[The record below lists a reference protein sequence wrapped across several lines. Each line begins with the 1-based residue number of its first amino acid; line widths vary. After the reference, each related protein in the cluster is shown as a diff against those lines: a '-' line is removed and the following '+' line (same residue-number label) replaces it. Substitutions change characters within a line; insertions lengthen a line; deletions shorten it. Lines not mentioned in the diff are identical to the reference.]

1 MRISD
6 LICLIFGN
14 DFMIDTI
21 LWDVDG
27 TLLDFHAAE
36 YAAVKSL
43 FAEFGY
49 GECSDDMTAR
59 YSEINDSFWKRL
71 ERGEITKAQVL
82 IGRFEQFFSEYG
94 ISTEGVYEFN
104 EKYQPRLG
112 DTIVYCDDS
121 YNIVKSLKGKVRQY
135 AVSNGTVA
143 AQTEKMKRSGFGELL
158 DGVFLSENIGSE
170 KPNIGFFEKVF
181 EKIQPVD
188 KSKTIIVGDSL
199 TSDMQGGINAGIK
212 TCLYAPKEINMP
224 ENMNI
229 DYVIKDLG
237 EILDIIKL

>member
-1 MRISD
+1 
-6 LICLIFGN
+6 
-14 DFMIDTI
+14 MIDTI

-49 GECSDDMTAR
+49 GECSDEMIAR

-71 ERGEITKAQVL
+71 DRGEITKEQVL
-82 IGRFEQFFSEYG
+82 VGRFEQFFSEYG
-94 ISTEGVYEFN
+94 ISTERVYEFN
-104 EKYQPRLG
+104 EKYQLRLG

-143 AQTEKMKRSGFGELL
+143 AQTKKMKRSSFGELL
-158 DGVFLSENIGSE
+158 DGVFLSENIGIE

-181 EKIQPVD
+181 EEIQPVD
-188 KSKTIIVGDSL
+188 KSKTVIVGDSL

-212 TCLYAPKEINMP
+212 TCLYAPNGINIS

-229 DYVIKDLG
+229 CYVISDLC
-237 EILDIIKL
+237 EIFNIIKL

>member
-1 MRISD
+1 
-6 LICLIFGN
+6 
-14 DFMIDTI
+14 MIDTI

-43 FAEFGY
+43 FAEFGF
-49 GECSDDMTAR
+49 GKCSDDMIAR

-94 ISTEGVYEFN
+94 ISTERVYEFN
-104 EKYQPRLG
+104 EKYQLRLG

-121 YNIVKSLKGKVRQY
+121 YNIVKSLKGEVRQY

-143 AQTEKMKRSGFGELL
+143 AQTKKMKRSGFGELL
-158 DGVFLSENIGSE
+158 DGVFLSENIGIE
-170 KPNIGFFEKVF
+170 KPNVGFFKKVF
-181 EKIQPVD
+181 EEIQPVD

-212 TCLYAPKEINMP
+212 TCLYAPNEMSVSK
-224 ENMNI
+224 NMNI
-229 DYVIKDLG
+229 DYTISDLH

>member
-1 MRISD
+1 MKISG
-6 LICLIFGN
+6 LICLIFGVN
-14 DFMIDTI
+14 FMIDTI

-43 FAEFGY
+43 FSEFGY
-49 GECSDDMTAR
+49 GKCSDDMIAR

-82 IGRFEQFFSEYG
+82 VGRFEQFFSEYG
-94 ISTEGVYEFN
+94 ISTERVYEFN

-143 AQTEKMKRSGFGELL
+143 AQTKKMKLSGFGALL
-158 DGVFLSENIGSE
+158 DGVFLSENMGSE
-170 KPNIGFFEKVF
+170 KPNVGFLKR
-181 EKIQPVD
+181 
-188 KSKTIIVGDSL
+188 SL
-199 TSDMQGGINAGIK
+199 RKYSPLTKAKLS
-212 TCLYAPKEINMP
+212 LW
-224 ENMNI
+224 
-229 DYVIKDLG
+229 VIHLQA
-237 EILDIIKL
+237 ICRAA

>member
-1 MRISD
+1 MRISG
-6 LICLIFGN
+6 LICSIFGDN
-14 DFMIDTI
+14 FMIDTI

-43 FAEFGY
+43 FSEFGY
-49 GECSDDMTAR
+49 GKCSDDMIAR
-59 YSEINDSFWKRL
+59 YSEINDSYWKRL

-82 IGRFEQFFSEYG
+82 VGRFEQFFLEYG
-94 ISTEGVYEFN
+94 ISTERVYEFN

-143 AQTEKMKRSGFGELL
+143 AQTKKMKLSGFGVLL
-158 DGVFLSENIGSE
+158 DGVFLSENMGIE

-212 TCLYAPKEINMP
+212 TCLYAPKGINVP

-229 DYVIKDLG
+229 DYVIKNLC

>member
-1 MRISD
+1 MRISG
-6 LICLIFGN
+6 LICSIFGDN
-14 DFMIDTI
+14 FMIDTI

-27 TLLDFHAAE
+27 TLLDFHEAE

-43 FAEFGY
+43 FSEFGY
-49 GECSDDMTAR
+49 GKCSDDMIAR

-94 ISTEGVYEFN
+94 ISTERVYEFN

-143 AQTEKMKRSGFGELL
+143 AQTKKMKLSGFGVLL
-158 DGVFLSENIGSE
+158 DGVFLSENMGSE
-170 KPNIGFFEKVF
+170 KPNVGFFEKVF

-188 KSKTIIVGDSL
+188 KSKTVIVGDSL

-212 TCLYAPKEINMP
+212 TCLYAPKGINVP

-229 DYVIKDLG
+229 GYVINDLH

>member
-1 MRISD
+1 
-6 LICLIFGN
+6 
-14 DFMIDTI
+14 MIDTI

-43 FAEFGY
+43 FSEFGY
-49 GECSDDMTAR
+49 GKCSDDMTAR

-94 ISTEGVYEFN
+94 ISTERVREFN
-104 EKYQPRLG
+104 EKYQPCLG

-143 AQTEKMKRSGFGELL
+143 AQTKKMKRSGFGKLL
-158 DGVFLSENIGSE
+158 DGVFLSENMGSE

-181 EKIQPVD
+181 EEIKPVD
-188 KSKTIIVGDSL
+188 KSKTVIVGDSL

-212 TCLYAPKEINMP
+212 TCLYAPNEISIP

-229 DYVIKDLG
+229 DYVIKDLC
-237 EILDIIKL
+237 EIFDIIKF

>member
-1 MRISD
+1 MRISG
-6 LICLIFGN
+6 LICSIFGV

-43 FAEFGY
+43 FSEFGY
-49 GECSDDMTAR
+49 GKCSDDMIAR

-82 IGRFEQFFSEYG
+82 VGRFEQFFSEYG
-94 ISTEGVYEFN
+94 ISTERVYEFN

-143 AQTEKMKRSGFGELL
+143 AQTKKMKLSGFGVLL

-170 KPNIGFFEKVF
+170 KPNIGFF
-181 EKIQPVD
+181 
-188 KSKTIIVGDSL
+188 
-199 TSDMQGGINAGIK
+199 
-212 TCLYAPKEINMP
+212 
-224 ENMNI
+224 
-229 DYVIKDLG
+229 
-237 EILDIIKL
+237 

>member
-1 MRISD
+1 MRISG
-6 LICLIFGN
+6 LICLIFGDN
-14 DFMIDTI
+14 FMIDTI

-43 FAEFGY
+43 FSEFGY
-49 GECSDDMTAR
+49 GKCSDDMTAR

-82 IGRFEQFFSEYG
+82 VGRFEQFFSECG
-94 ISTEGVYEFN
+94 ISTERVSEFN

-143 AQTEKMKRSGFGELL
+143 AQTKKMKRSGFGKLL
-158 DGVFLSENIGSE
+158 DGVFLSENMGSE

-181 EKIQPVD
+181 EEIKPVD
-188 KSKTIIVGDSL
+188 KSKTVIVGDSL

-212 TCLYAPKEINMP
+212 TCLYAPNEISIP

-229 DYVIKDLG
+229 DYVIKDLC
-237 EILDIIKL
+237 EIFDIIKF

>member
-1 MRISD
+1 
-6 LICLIFGN
+6 
-14 DFMIDTI
+14 MIDTI

-43 FAEFGY
+43 FSEFGY
-49 GECSDDMTAR
+49 GKCSDDMIAR

-82 IGRFEQFFSEYG
+82 VGRFEQFFSECG
-94 ISTEGVYEFN
+94 ISTERVYEFN

-143 AQTEKMKRSGFGELL
+143 AQTKKMKLSGFGELL
-158 DGVFLSENIGSE
+158 DDVFLSENIGVE
-170 KPNIGFFEKVF
+170 KPNVVF
-181 EKIQPVD
+181 LKR
-188 KSKTIIVGDSL
+188 SL
-199 TSDMQGGINAGIK
+199 RKYSPLTKAKQLLWAIHLQAI
-212 TCLYAPKEINMP
+212 CRAA
-224 ENMNI
+224 
-229 DYVIKDLG
+229 
-237 EILDIIKL
+237 

>member
-1 MRISD
+1 MRISG
-6 LICLIFGN
+6 LICLIFGDN
-14 DFMIDTI
+14 FMIDTI
-21 LWDVDG
+21 LWDV
-27 TLLDFHAAE
+27 HAAE

-43 FAEFGY
+43 FSEFGY
-49 GECSDDMTAR
+49 GKCSDDMIAR

-82 IGRFEQFFSEYG
+82 VGRFEQFFSEYG
-94 ISTEGVYEFN
+94 ISTERVYEFN

-135 AVSNGTVA
+135 AVSNGTVT
-143 AQTEKMKRSGFGELL
+143 AQTKKMKRSGFGELL
-158 DGVFLSENIGSE
+158 DDVFLSENIGAE

-188 KSKTIIVGDSL
+188 KNKTIIVGDSI

-212 TCLYAPKEINMP
+212 TCLYAPNGMCVPK
-224 ENMNI
+224 NMNI
-229 DYVIKDLG
+229 DYVMKDLC
-237 EILDIIKL
+237 EIFDIIKL